1 MCEGEGLRPGTIWKS
16 LNLIEYI
23 HSHDLKANEANMP
36 LNGLVCEVLCPVLM
50 YFQFEAWQRHV
61 EGIAVLEGYTSS
73 RHHFSV
79 VLVLIMF
86 SFINGS
92 QNDFYELSFL
102 VNQKHTV
109 LGPM

>member
-1 MCEGEGLRPGTIWKS
+1 MCEGEGLSPGTIWKS

-50 YFQFEAWQRHV
+50 YFQFEAWQRRV
-61 EGIAVLEGYTSS
+61 EGIAVLEGYSS

-92 QNDFYELSFL
+92 QRSTFY
-102 VNQKHTV
+102 H
-109 LGPM
+109 